1 MECQKEKFI
10 DLPTVNANIIKEIPW
25 AEEMRNV
32 LEDGLSKTFLYWCQ
46 MVLNMGEN
54 EEVVKSWVSI
64 FIKTYEETCC
74 ELVSDMERVQS
85 NVLLKIEQLLKE
97 FEQLCYTLQIS
108 MPVLG
113 DTTQKLSLHQEQ
125 QELKKHINEYKKL
138 IEVRRCEQKKLHEK
152 QLELCNMLGKEPKI
166 LMDNPLPSPE
176 KLEEFQQHIE
186 KLEAEKYNR
195 LEKFCTVK
203 EELLEIVSELNVEP
217 SSQFEKKVFSSDD
230 SVFLVTD
237 ENMKQLDLL
246 HKNLTRQQKN
256 VKEEIVHLRNKI
268 DDYWNLLDIDLKER
282 EDFRQ
287 KHIGNSLDV
296 LRALQKEIKR
306 CEELKKANIKVFI
319 DKLRNELKQL
329 WENCHCSHTT
339 RMQFGFF
346 NSDCYNEDLLELHEV
361 EITKWKKYY
370 EENKELLALLEK
382 HAGLWNKMVGLEE
395 NATGP
400 NRYNN
405 RGGQLL
411 KEEKERNKLAKQIPQ
426 IEEMLYNLADKY
438 KQHQNVSF
446 TTEGI
451 SVLDYLSN
459 LHEQREN
466 AKKQKLSARK
476 MQREQTLT
484 PAKSALSLFPST
496 SHMNLRSGTPQSTT
510 KRKHGT
516 PMTNETKRLKVLS
529 ERKPQ
534 KGNNTPIPTIKITSI
549 SKRLSMERKKRINKI
564 RRLSSKKEASHSNET
579 FTADYGKFQ
588 ERPLAFSSV
597 CGTIIE

>member
-1 MECQKEKFI
+1 
-10 DLPTVNANIIKEIPW
+10 
-25 AEEMRNV
+25 MRNV
-32 LEDGLSKTFLYWCQ
+32 LEDGLSKTILYWCE
-46 MVLNMGEN
+46 MVLNMGES
-54 EEVVKSWVSI
+54 EDIVKSWVTI
-64 FIKTYEETCC
+64 FIKTFEGTCC
-74 ELVSDMERVQS
+74 VLVSDMELLQS
-85 NVLLKIEQLLKE
+85 KVLLKIKELQKE
-97 FEQLCYTLQIS
+97 FEELCYTLQIS

-113 DTTQKLSLHQEQ
+113 DTTQKLSLHQEH
-125 QELKKHINEYKKL
+125 QELKKHINEYKKR
-138 IEVRRCEQKKLHEK
+138 IEVIRRCEQKKLHEK

-166 LMDNPLPSPE
+166 LMDNPLPSTE
-176 KLEEFQQHIE
+176 KLEEFQQHVE

-195 LEKFCTVK
+195 LEKFSTVK

-256 VKEEIVHLRNKI
+256 VKEEIVHLYNKI

-319 DKLRNELKQL
+319 DKRRNELKQL

-346 NSDCYNEDLLELHEV
+346 NSDCYNEDLLELHEI
-361 EITKWKKYY
+361 EILKWKKYF

-382 HAGLWNKMVGLEE
+382 HAGLWNKMMRLEE
-395 NATGP
+395 NNTGP

-411 KEEKERNKLAKQIPQ
+411 KEEKERNQLAKQIPQ
-426 IEEMLYNLADKY
+426 IEKMLYNLADKY
-438 KQHQNVSF
+438 KQQQNISF
-446 TTEGI
+446 TTKGI

-459 LHEQREN
+459 LHKQWEN
-466 AKKQKLSARK
+466 AKKQKQSARK
-476 MQREQTLT
+476 MQREQI
-484 PAKSALSLFPST
+484 PAKSAQTLFPPT
-496 SHMNLRSGTPQSTT
+496 NRKNLRSGPPQSTT
-510 KRKHGT
+510 KRKLGT
-516 PMTNETKRLKVLS
+516 ETKKLEVLT
-529 ERKPQ
+529 EGKPQ
-534 KGNNTPIPTIKITSI
+534 KGKSRD
-549 SKRLSMERKKRINKI
+549 SDR
-564 RRLSSKKEASHSNET
+564 
-579 FTADYGKFQ
+579 
-588 ERPLAFSSV
+588 
-597 CGTIIE
+597 